1 MDNDILILMQFLLKK
16 TYLTLKDI
24 EVGINVTRRQATYRI
39 DKLNMLLKS
48 EGVPLITIDSTYA
61 KGILIDQKTAE
72 AINRLLSC
80 SELEEQYYL
89 SKKERLIYMYLMM
102 FLNREYLC
110 LNHFTDSLSMSR
122 STVLLDFKELVQYL
136 EEEGIEVKNNRRRGY
151 FLIGSE
157 MQIRRIMMKYVNY
170 ALTEDVSR
178 KVFDIFIDDYNLDN
192 FNRASLVITELSRKH
207 HIRFIEER
215 LVEFIYIFIFLKA
228 RMQSGENA
236 ADEIEQLID
245 SSVMMSMKEYEFT
258 LDLLKNYKDTENIR
272 SADINYI
279 ASWILGI
286 SFGDINEETKDCIL
300 ISDIIGKI
308 MARFEWLSGVRYS
321 DTEKIFIQLYSHF
334 RPAYYRLTFKL
345 PIYNPLCEK
354 VKEEYKEMYQ
364 LVEETMKPFNV
375 IFGGEIPPEE
385 IAYLTMHFAVIYTSG
400 RKERE
405 IEKQKTALVVCSNG
419 IGTSFILYNEL
430 TKLFPEL
437 HFLSPMDSVNLDKI
451 SEHVDIIFATNYIS
465 NSIKTD
471 IPVINVRPI
480 MSITERYQVMREV
493 YLQIGCK
500 SLKQPNVDMVM
511 SIISKYTDIR
521 EENSLYNELLTY
533 FSKTHTIKNEDCKK
547 LHLVDIV
554 RPSIISLG
562 IEASDWEDAVRKA
575 YEPMV
580 KEGFITYNY
589 VEETIASINI
599 VGPYVVITKHV
610 ALSHINS
617 QAGAL
622 GLAMGIGTLK
632 KPVCFGNKENDP
644 VKYIFSLSA
653 IDNETHLCAM
663 SEFVEL
669 LNDKKFYEMLDK
681 AQDSQEVMKFIER
694 SGAGEHTH

>member
-1 MDNDILILMQFLLKK
+1 MDNDVLILIRFLFKK

-61 KGILIDQKTAE
+61 KGILIDPKTSE
-72 AINRLLSC
+72 AINRLISC
-80 SELEEQYYL
+80 SELEEQYYM
-89 SKKERLIYMYLMM
+89 SKKERLIYMYLML
-102 FLNREYLC
+102 FLNMEYLS
-110 LNHFTDSLSMSR
+110 LNHFTDSLSVSR

-136 EEEGIEVKNNRRRGY
+136 EEEGIEVKNNRIRGY
-151 FLIGSE
+151 FLVGSE

-170 ALTEDVSR
+170 ALTENGNR

-192 FNRASLVITELSRKH
+192 YSKSSLVITELSRKH
-207 HIRFIEER
+207 HIRFVEDR
-215 LVEFIYIFIFLKA
+215 LVEFIYVFVFLKA
-228 RMQSGENA
+228 RMQSGESA

-245 SSVMMSMKEYEFT
+245 TSVMMSMKEYEFT
-258 LDLLKNYKDTENIR
+258 LDLLKSYKNTENIT

-308 MARFEWLSGVRYS
+308 MERFESLSGVHYRN
-321 DTEKIFIQLYSHF
+321 TEKIFIKLYSHF
-334 RPAYYRLTFKL
+334 RPAYYRLIFKL

-400 RKERE
+400 KKESE
-405 IEKQKTALVVCSNG
+405 GEKQKTALVVCSNG

-437 HFLSPMDSVNLDKI
+437 HFLSPMQSVHINEL
-451 SEHVDIIFATNYIS
+451 SEHVDIIFATSYIS
-465 NSIKTD
+465 NTIKTD
-471 IPVINVRPI
+471 IPVIHVRPI

-493 YLQIGCK
+493 YLQIGCE

-511 SIISKYTDIR
+511 SIISKHADIR
-521 EENSLYNELLTY
+521 EENALYNELLTY
-533 FSKTHTIKNEDCKK
+533 FSKTDTIKKEDCKK
-547 LHLVDIV
+547 LHLADIV

-562 IEASDWEDAVRKA
+562 IDASDWEDAVRKA

-580 KEGFITYNY
+580 KEGFITRNY
-589 VEETIASINI
+589 IDETIRSIK
-599 VGPYVVITKHV
+599 VLGPYIVITKNV
-610 ALSHINS
+610 ALSHTRS

-622 GLAMGIGTLK
+622 GLAMGIGVLK
-632 KPVCFGNKENDP
+632 SPVVFGNKDNDP

-681 AQDSQEVMKFIER
+681 AQDSQEVMRFLECN
-694 SGAGEHTH
+694 H